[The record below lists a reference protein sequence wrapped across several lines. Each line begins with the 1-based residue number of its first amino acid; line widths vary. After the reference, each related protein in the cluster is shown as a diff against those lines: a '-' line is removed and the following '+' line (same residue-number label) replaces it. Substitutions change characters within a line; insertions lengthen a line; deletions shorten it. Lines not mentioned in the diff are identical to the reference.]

1 MGKKDISVK
10 LWLKDNRRFADLFN
24 GVCFDGKQVIKP
36 EELEDLDGES
46 CFIFQDKVGNGKYI
60 QRYRDI
66 VKGWKGFVLRGVL
79 AVELQDKVHYA
90 MPVKSMI
97 MDALTYTDQMRDI
110 WESVSRE
117 EKQKLIGS
125 SEFFSRFRKNDKLC
139 PVINL
144 VFYCGSNWDGNTDL
158 YSMFDLEELETHGD
172 VMSIFEKYVP
182 NYHINLFNPIEENE
196 LSKFITDLQIVF
208 DMLKYKD
215 DKKKLKQ
222 YVNENRQYF
231 SSLDYESC
239 NAVTALLDTDKLF
252 LDSTKIQKEG
262 NDMCKAIDDI
272 YNDGV
277 EFGMEKGMEKGNL
290 QTIINLITKGKLTLE
305 DGAEELGISIE
316 DLKMR
321 LA

>member
-1 MGKKDISVK
+1 
-10 LWLKDNRRFADLFN
+10 
-24 GVCFDGKQVIKP
+24 
-36 EELEDLDGES
+36 
-46 CFIFQDKVGNGKYI
+46 
-60 QRYRDI
+60 
-66 VKGWKGFVLRGVL
+66 
-79 AVELQDKVHYA
+79 
-90 MPVKSMI
+90 
-97 MDALTYTDQMRDI
+97 
-110 WESVSRE
+110 
-117 EKQKLIGS
+117 
-125 SEFFSRFRKNDKLC
+125 
-139 PVINL
+139 
-144 VFYCGSNWDGNTDL
+144 
-158 YSMFDLEELETHGD
+158 
-172 VMSIFEKYVP
+172 
-182 NYHINLFNPIEENE
+182 
-196 LSKFITDLQIVF
+196 
-208 DMLKYKD
+208 MLKYKD

-239 NAVTALLDTDKLF
+239 NAVTALLETDKLF

-277 EFGMEKGMEKGNL
+277 ELGMEKGMEKGNL

>member
-10 LWLKDNRRFADLFN
+10 LWLKNNRRFADLFN
-24 GVCFDGKQVIKP
+24 GVCFGGKQVIKP

-46 CFIFQDKVGNGKYI
+46 SFVFQDKRGKNKYI

-97 MDALTYTDQMRDI
+97 MDALSYTNQMRDI
-110 WESVSRE
+110 WESISFE
-117 EKQKLIGS
+117 KKQKLVGS
-125 SEFFSRFRKNDKLC
+125 PDYFSRFRKDDKLC

-144 VFYCGSNWDGNTDL
+144 VFYCSDNWDGNTDL
-158 YSMFDLEELETHGD
+158 YSMFDMDGLKVHRD
-172 VMSIFEKYVP
+172 MMSIFEKYVP
-182 NYHINLFNPIEENE
+182 NYHINLFNPLKEKE
-196 LSKFITDLQIVF
+196 LFKFVTDLQIVF
-208 DMLKYKD
+208 GLLKYRNS
-215 DKKKLKQ
+215 KKELRQ
-222 YVNENRQYF
+222 YLDANRQYF

-239 NAVTALLDTDKLF
+239 NAVTALLDTDRLF
-252 LDSTKIQKEG
+252 IDSTNVKKEG

-277 EFGMEKGMEKGNL
+277 ELGLEKGNI
-290 QTIINLITKGKLTLE
+290 QTIINLISKGKLTLE
-305 DGAEELGISIE
+305 DGAEELGISVE
-316 DLKMR
+316 DLKMK